1 MSQIWIFQTWVN
13 FQACSPVEAD
23 SGKMPKTSFSAAF
36 PPRSDHLNTTLHLNS
51 VLLTPSLP
59 NILRNTSTK
68 QKPAISAAFNMSNLN
83 LACTKSE
90 KLDAHDAKIIWLCL
104 FEESGGAAQW
114 EALQACSTAHSSQ
127 LTAPPFPLLLQA
139 RTHPR
144 HATAQI
150 LSWWIGHGPK
160 VRWGWKSLL
169 GVGVSCLSAENMQH
183 QQRPLAFG
191 CSCAAAHR
199 PS

>member
-1 MSQIWIFQTWVN
+1 MFPTWVN

-51 VLLTPSLP
+51 VLLLTPSLP
-59 NILRNTSTK
+59 NILRNASTK
-68 QKPAISAAFNMSNLN
+68 QKPAISAAFNISNLN
-83 LACTKSE
+83 LACTKSQ

-127 LTAPPFPLLLQA
+127 LTAHSAPFPTAAASQNPPQACHCPDPFLMNWTRTKSKARLKEPFGGWFHSSLLQK
-139 RTHPR
+139 TCS
-144 HATAQI
+144 I
-150 LSWWIGHGPK
+150 S
-160 VRWGWKSLL
+160 
-169 GVGVSCLSAENMQH
+169 SA
-183 QQRPLAFG
+183 L
-191 CSCAAAHR
+191 
-199 PS
+199 

>member
-1 MSQIWIFQTWVN
+1 MFPTWVN

-127 LTAPPFPLLLQA
+127 LTA
-139 RTHPR
+139 H
-144 HATAQI
+144 
-150 LSWWIGHGPK
+150 S
-160 VRWGWKSLL
+160 S
-169 GVGVSCLSAENMQH
+169 
-183 QQRPLAFG
+183 QRPLSHCCCKPEPTPGMPLPRSF
-191 CSCAAAHR
+191 
-199 PS
+199 PDELDTDQK